1 MKIIN
6 KFLIIGIIIGIISG
20 ISTTVLALHIYN
32 ANEINYKNNE
42 RVKNALD
49 RLDVDLNNYRNDY
62 LGILKRKGINISDNA
77 DLVQVKNGIKS
88 LGAADVK
95 FLGNGTSFDIKTLV
109 PTVDYKTL
117 STSNFIVGGK
127 SISALSA
134 TGKVKERDHVSG
146 RFDPYNLSVS
156 YNNQTGILSVSGT
169 SYGFYGCGDDGYYY
183 CKDMQAYAN
192 VNVYAYLV
200 LGELK

>member
-1 MKIIN
+1 MKFIN
-6 KFLIIGIIIGIISG
+6 KFLIIGIIIGIVSG

-42 RVKNALD
+42 RVKTALD
-49 RLDVDLNNYRNDY
+49 RLDVDLESYRNDY

-77 DLVQVKNGIKS
+77 DLVQVKNGIRS

-95 FLGNGTSFDIKTLV
+95 FLGTGTSFDIKTLV
-109 PTVDYKTL
+109 PTVDYTTL

-146 RFDPYNLSVS
+146 RFDPYNITTS
-156 YNNQTGILSVSGT
+156 YDNENGILTVSGVR
-169 SYGFYGCGDDGYYY
+169 YGFYACGDDGYYY
-183 CKDMQAYAN
+183 CRDMQAYSD
-192 VNVYAYLV
+192 VTVYAYLV